1 MPLFIGCFHLF
12 FHKFSNIAYENN
24 LQLLWKKF
32 NYFVFCYKNNLYI
45 SAYHDKCL
53 YYKLQMSL
61 SKWVP
66 IYSSLLTIN
75 KTQFNELIFVKFSGC
90 NSSDWLFL
98 QQFRFVINL
107 LTSNSKT
114 LIKKKIFYQR
124 IKQGFWI
131 WHSKYYVSDAKRKT
145 FDSGS
150 GLLDLSILQLPRV

>member
-1 MPLFIGCFHLF
+1 MINACII
-12 FHKFSNIAYENN
+12 NACI
-24 LQLLWKKF
+24 
-32 NYFVFCYKNNLYI
+32 I
-45 SAYHDKCL
+45 SACII
-53 YYKLQMSL
+53 SC
-61 SKWVP
+61 KWVVYP
-66 IYSSLLTIN
+66 NGSYIYSSLLTIN
-75 KTQFNELIFVKFSGC
+75 TTQFNELIFAKFSGC

-150 GLLDLSILQLPRV
+150 GLLGLSILQLPRV